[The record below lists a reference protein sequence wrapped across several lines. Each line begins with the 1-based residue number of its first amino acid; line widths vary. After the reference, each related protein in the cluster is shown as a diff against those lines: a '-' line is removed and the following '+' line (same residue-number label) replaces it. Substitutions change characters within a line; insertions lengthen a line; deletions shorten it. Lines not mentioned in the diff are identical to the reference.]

1 MLTSN
6 TMRFGT
12 DSFGEFTQVP
22 RLMARINNQ
31 ELEIETTEFQVS
43 SPSIV
48 VLINKKKY
56 YIRLVEP
63 TTAVASPLRI
73 KIEGSTYALA
83 NTA

>member
-12 DSFGEFTQVP
+12 DSFGEFERMPHLKV
-22 RLMARINNQ
+22 LINNQ
-31 ELEIETTEFQVS
+31 PVEFEMTDFKVS

-48 VLINKKKY
+48 VRINKKMY
-56 YIRLVEP
+56 YIQLVEP
-63 TTAVASPLRI
+63 TSKVASPLRI
-73 KIEGSTYALA
+73 KIEGNTYALA

>member
-12 DSFGEFTQVP
+12 DSFGEFERLP
-22 RLMARINNQ
+22 RLMVRINNQ
-31 ELEIETTEFQVS
+31 ELEIEMTDFQVS

-48 VLINKKKY
+48 VRIKKKNY

-73 KIEGSTYALA
+73 KIEGNTYALA